1 MFDFEIHSVNS
12 ADVNAKDS
20 STEGAGVRAVSTS
33 DKTATPI
40 ARLILAH
47 GAGAGKHHD
56 FMQAMASQLTSQNI
70 EVVLFNFPYMQ
81 TMMET
86 GKRRPPDKAEKLLAH
101 FNALINEVANT
112 QASVP
117 TFIGGKSMGGR
128 MATMLLDDAE
138 SIIGAIAFGYPFHP
152 PGKPEKLRTAHLE
165 TLSKPLLILQGER
178 DTFGTKDEVSAY
190 SLSSAIAVSYLAD
203 GDHSFKPRK
212 QSGFTLETHI
222 ECAAKS
228 TADFIKARVN
238 T

>member
-1 MFDFEIHSVNS
+1 MSQSMFDIEIHSVNTDGK
-12 ADVNAKDS
+12 ANA
-20 STEGAGVRAVSTS
+20 
-33 DKTATPI
+33 PI

-47 GAGAGKHHD
+47 GAGAGKHHE
-56 FMQAMASQLTSQNI
+56 FMQAMASQLTGHNI
-70 EVVLFNFPYMQ
+70 EVILFNFPYMQ

-86 GKRRPPDKAEKLLAH
+86 GKRRPPDKAEKLLTH
-101 FNALINEVANT
+101 FTALIDEVSKT
-112 QASVP
+112 QISVP

-128 MATMLLDDAE
+128 MATMVLDDAE

-152 PGKPEKLRTAHLE
+152 PGKPEKLRTVHLE
-165 TLSKPLLILQGER
+165 TLKKPLLILQGER

-190 SLSSAIAVSYLAD
+190 ALSRGIAVSYLAD

-238 T
+238 K